1 MSRPTGPWFESS
13 FGERYLQLYRHRSD
27 DEADRALEALLALH
41 PPEGGPVLDL
51 ACGAG
56 RHLAALERRG
66 LPAVGL
72 DLSAVLL
79 REARA
84 RAGSPLVRADMRHL
98 PFARDHFGL
107 LLCMFTSFG
116 YFGAPAAHAPVL
128 AGMDR
133 VCRGPL
139 LLDLPNPEVLRRAL
153 VARSER
159 EVDGLRVVERRW
171 LEEDPARVCKDIDLL
186 DPATGE
192 VVEHYEERVTLFTP
206 EELDA
211 LLAGCGREPVAR
223 YGDYDGSAFDLATSP
238 RHIVACARSEA

>member
-1 MSRPTGPWFESS
+1 MSGWFEAS
-13 FGERYLQLYRHRSD
+13 FGERYLQLYRHRSER
-27 DEADRALEALLALH
+27 EAERALEPLLSAH

-66 LPAVGL
+66 LAAVGL
-72 DLSAVLL
+72 DLSPVLL
-79 REARA
+79 REARGRA
-84 RAGSPLVRADMRHL
+84 RSPLVRADMRQL
-98 PFARDHFGL
+98 PFAADGFSL

-139 LLDLPNPEVLRRAL
+139 VLDLPNPATLRRAL

-159 EVDGLRVVERRW
+159 ELDGLRVVEQRW
-171 LEEDPARVCKDIDLL
+171 LEEDPARVCKDIELV
-186 DPATGE
+186 DPASGDI
-192 VVEHYEERVTLFTP
+192 VERYEERVTLFAP
-206 EELDA
+206 AELDG
-211 LLAGCGREPVAR
+211 LLRSCGRVPVAR
-223 YGDYDGSAFDLATSP
+223 YGGYDGRPFEADDSP
-238 RHIVACARSEA
+238 RHIAVYERGSA